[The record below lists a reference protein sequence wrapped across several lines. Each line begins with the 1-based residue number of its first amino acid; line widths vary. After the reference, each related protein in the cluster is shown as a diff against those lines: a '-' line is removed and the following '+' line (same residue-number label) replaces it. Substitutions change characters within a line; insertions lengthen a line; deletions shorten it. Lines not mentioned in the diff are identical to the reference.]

1 MIDHIN
7 KSPYYKWW
15 AFVVVAVGTF
25 ASVMDQGSVN
35 VALPMM
41 ADYFQTILPTVQW
54 VVIGHVLV
62 ISALLLPMGRVADLI
77 GLKRVFILGSAVF
90 IGGALISGSSD
101 TLGTLIIARLV
112 QGGGAAMTQGT
123 GMAIV
128 MATFPES
135 ERGKAIG
142 SIMSIVGVG
151 AIAGPAVGGF
161 LVDALGWRSVFYAN
175 IIPVGIS
182 ILLGLAILVNQPDHN
197 TTSHSN
203 KFDWIGAVIS
213 AVLLLVFLLTIT
225 SGHKTGWTSPF
236 ILISII
242 SLLSLIT
249 FFIWWEN
256 RSPSPMLDLN
266 YFKHPTFS
274 FSVSAGFLIFLGN
287 SAVLFLTPFYLQRI
301 LDLTPRMSGLVMV
314 PGAMC
319 MALLGPLSG
328 RLSDRFGW
336 RIFTLTGLT
345 LCGTGLLIL
354 TRLTPSSSI
363 LMVFSALICHSS
375 GMGIFYSPNVSAVLS
390 TVSRA
395 RYGVVSA
402 FLNLVRNAGNVASI
416 AIATAIVTT
425 TMGSKGYRPSLES
438 LQAVDAT
445 GIGVAFTTGLSNAFL
460 LLSIFIFLAML
471 LSAFKFNN
479 YDTAQPTIQKH

>member
-1 MIDHIN
+1 MIEQI
-7 KSPYYKWW
+7 KQSPSYKWW
-15 AFVVVAVGTF
+15 AFIVVAVGTF

-41 ADYFQTILPTVQW
+41 AEYFQTVLPTVQW

-101 TLGTLIIARLV
+101 NLATLIIARLI

-123 GMAIV
+123 GMAIA

-151 AIAGPAVGGF
+151 AIAGPAIGGF
-161 LVDALGWRSVFYAN
+161 LVDVLGWRSVFYAN
-175 IIPVGIS
+175 IIPVGLS
-182 ILLGLAILVNQPDHN
+182 IFLGMAILVNQVDRNVP
-197 TTSHSN
+197 SSPS
-203 KFDWIGAVIS
+203 KFDWVGAVIS
-213 AVLLLVFLLTIT
+213 ASCLLVFLLTIT
-225 SGHKTGWTSPF
+225 NGHKTGWESSF
-236 ILISII
+236 IILSILVLIG
-242 SLLSLIT
+242 LLA

-256 RSPSPMLDLN
+256 KSDSPMLDLSN
-266 YFKHPTFS
+266 FKHPNFS

-287 SAVLFLTPFYLQRI
+287 SAVLFLTPFYLQRV
-301 LDLTPRMSGLVMV
+301 LDLTPRESGLVMV
-314 PGAMC
+314 PGAIC

-328 RLSDRFGW
+328 RLSDKFGW
-336 RIFTLTGLT
+336 RIFTLTGLA
-345 LCGTGLLIL
+345 LCGTGLLIM

-363 LMVFSALICHSS
+363 LLVLPALICHSS

-390 TVSRA
+390 TVTRS

-402 FLNLVRNAGNVASI
+402 FLNLVRNSGNVTSI
-416 AIATAIVTT
+416 AMATAIVTA
-425 TMGSKGYRPSLES
+425 TMGSQGYRPSLEYV
-438 LQAVDAT
+438 QAGDAS
-445 GIGVAFTTGLSNAFL
+445 GIGSAFTSGLSNAFL
-460 LLSIFIFLAML
+460 FLSIFIFLAFI
-471 LSAFKFNN
+471 LSLFKFNKLN
-479 YDTAQPTIQKH
+479 TSDT